1 MTTLQD
7 ALDEYLIAARAD
19 GLSVA
24 TVKWYKS
31 LLTAFARKLKTMAL
45 TEITTVQIRH
55 YIISLREQGER
66 YISAPQKPKQDGK
79 LSEATIAGHI
89 TALHAFWSWCAT
101 EYQIANPMT
110 NIKRARRREPIPK
123 AIAPGDF
130 VKLLESTD
138 QPRDRALLA
147 FLADTG
153 CRLGGL
159 LGLRIED
166 IDLIERRAL
175 VHEKGAKS
183 RRVVFTAFT
192 AALLRK
198 WLHVRQSATDYVFVS
213 LTSGAALTPSGVNQL
228 LKRLKA
234 KAMVRG
240 RVNPHSFRH
249 SFAREYIKN
258 GGDVVT
264 LSRLLGHADI
274 NTTAAYYAVFT
285 QGELAEMHDK
295 YSMVGNLER
304 EA

>member
-1 MTTLQD
+1 MTTVQE
-7 ALDEYLIAARAD
+7 ALDEYLMAAKAD
-19 GLSVA
+19 GLSVS

-31 LLTAFARKLKTMAL
+31 LLTTFARRVSGLL
-45 TEITTVQIRH
+45 TAVTTKRIRQ
-55 YIISLREQGER
+55 YIIDLREQGER
-66 YISAPQKPKQDGK
+66 YIGAPQKPKQDGK
-79 LSEATIAGHI
+79 LSDATIAGHI
-89 TALHAFWSWCAT
+89 TALHAFFKWCAD
-101 EYQIANPMT
+101 EYQIANPMA
-110 NIKRARRREPIPK
+110 NIKRARRREPTVK

-130 VKLLESTD
+130 IKLLESTN

-159 LGLRIED
+159 LALQ
-166 IDLIERRAL
+166 IDDVDFVHRRAL

-183 RRVVFTAFT
+183 RQVVFTGYT
-192 AALLRK
+192 AALLKK
-198 WLHVRQSATDYVFVS
+198 WLDVRRSGTAYVFVS
-213 LTSGAALTPSGVNQL
+213 LSSGEQLTASGVNQL

-234 KAMVRG
+234 KAQVKG

-264 LSRLLGHADI
+264 LAKLLGHSDI

-285 QGELAEMHDK
+285 QDELAQMHGK
-295 YSMVGNLER
+295 YSLVGNLER